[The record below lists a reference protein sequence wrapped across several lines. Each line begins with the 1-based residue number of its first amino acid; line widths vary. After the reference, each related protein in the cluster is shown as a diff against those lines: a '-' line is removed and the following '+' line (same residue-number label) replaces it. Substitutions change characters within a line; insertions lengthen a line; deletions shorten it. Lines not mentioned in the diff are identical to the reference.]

1 MKFKSTQA
9 VKGLFSQ
16 LSSRRRWQLVLLV
29 LLMLVGGFAEVVSIG
44 LIVPFLAFLI
54 EPLEAM
60 QLTLVAQIA
69 NIFDLTDLNDLRWFF
84 TVLFMVAA
92 VVAGVIR
99 FVVIWVNTRVTFSIG
114 HEIGVEVYR
123 RVINQSYA
131 VHVSRNSSE
140 IIGAIEKVNPIF
152 HILIGLLNAISAILI
167 SISILVTLVI
177 INPEFTAFTIIL
189 LGGVYAVVML
199 LVKKRLEMN
208 AEIISQTMNDRFK
221 VTQEALGSIRDILLS
236 HGQEYFSNLFKKT
249 DWKYT
254 TARASNL
261 VIGPSPR
268 FIVEALGVLLIAGLA
283 YYAVMSTDGLNIMI
297 PTLGAMALGAQR
309 LLPHLQLIYIGVTNL

>member
-16 LSSRRRWQLVLLV
+16 LSPRRRWQLVLLV

-92 VVAGVIR
+92 VVSGVMR
-99 FVVIWVNTRVTFSIG
+99 FLVIWINTRITFSIG
-114 HEIGVEVYR
+114 HEIGVEIYR
-123 RVINQSYA
+123 RVIYQSYA
-131 VHVSRNSSE
+131 VHVSRHSSE
-140 IIGAIEKVNPIF
+140 IIGAVNKVEPIT
-152 HILIGLLNAISAILI
+152 HILIGLLNGMSALLL
-167 SISILVTLVI
+167 SISIVVTLMI
-177 INPEFTAFTIIL
+177 INPVFTAFTIIV

-199 LVKKRLEMN
+199 LVKKRLEM
-208 AEIISQTMNDRFK
+208 
-221 VTQEALGSIRDILLS
+221 
-236 HGQEYFSNLFKKT
+236 
-249 DWKYT
+249 
-254 TARASNL
+254 
-261 VIGPSPR
+261 
-268 FIVEALGVLLIAGLA
+268 
-283 YYAVMSTDGLNIMI
+283 
-297 PTLGAMALGAQR
+297 
-309 LLPHLQLIYIGVTNL
+309 